1 MEYFVFDEKD
11 KTLSVR
17 DGFANMTDRTTM
29 KVKFFEIKENFYHF
43 DVEKHPKLQY
53 KSIYLPIQNTL
64 LSVI

>member
-1 MEYFVFDEKD
+1 MEYFVFNEEK

-17 DGFANMTDRTTM
+17 DGFTNTLDRTTM
-29 KVKFFEIKENFYHF
+29 KVKFFEIREGYYHF
-43 DVEKHPKLQY
+43 EVEKHPKLEY